1 MSGLGAIVLCGS
13 CPEGIFRG
21 TIVLGGNC
29 LGGNCLGGQ
38 LSRGEGGIVMF
49 PYKIIFFTGKILLN
63 AISLQMFQNKMKI
76 FILINTSQSFAEHL
90 RILKRCD
97 LSAVISQCID
107 ENNTHNKG
115 CTG

>member
-1 MSGLGAIVLCGS
+1 MSGLGPIVLGGS

-21 TIVLGGNC
+21 TIVLGGNR
-29 LGGNCLGGQ
+29 LGGQ

-49 PYKIIFFTGKILLN
+49 PYKIIFFIGKILLN

-76 FILINTSQSFAEHL
+76 FILINTSQGFAEHL

-97 LSAVISQCID
+97 LSAIITQCID
-107 ENNTHNKG
+107 ENNTYNKG
-115 CTG
+115 CAG